1 MGVVIRQSIKASI
14 SNYFGM
20 VLGFGSL
27 FLLFP
32 LFFEPDEL
40 GAIRLLLETG
50 AVISSFALL
59 GTNYSINRFFPY
71 FRSEEKRHNGFFFL
85 AFGAPFTGFLIM
97 FLGLVL
103 LRSELL
109 GLFSRDAERLNGLYP
124 YLILLVFFVLY
135 QQVSESSLA
144 NHGRIAV
151 PNFFREVVVRAVQI
165 VAGYCFFMDWIGFE
179 ATIASIVLGYGAAVA
194 GNMFYLNKLTNVSFR
209 PDFGF
214 LKQNPAL
221 KNDMLRFTGFLFAG
235 GLTGLIVNKLDF
247 LMLSSMKSLSDT
259 AIYSIGFYLAMTIDI
274 PKRTLLQISAPI
286 MSGHMKENRLSE
298 ASELYKKTTLNQVL
312 AGTIL
317 FYLIWINIDNFYS
330 IMPRGDFYAS
340 GKWVVFIL
348 GIGRLLDA
356 LGSAAGT
363 VLVNS
368 KYYHWA
374 FVNFLVSS
382 VVAIIG
388 NYLLIPRFGLTGA
401 ALATLL
407 TIAVNQIAIVAI
419 VYIKTGLHPFEKSKI
434 RLLILF
440 LMMLIPSFLGAWL
453 KNPFLDGLAKTLLLG
468 GLFMFL
474 CFQLHISKDMNALL
488 STQWQKLQLKFR
500 NRA

>member
-85 AFGAPFTGFLIM
+85 AFGTPFAGFVLM
-97 FLGLVL
+97 LLGLL
-103 LRSELL
+103 MFRQELL
-109 GLFSRDAERLNGLYP
+109 GLFSRDAERLDGLYP
-124 YLILLVFFVLY
+124 FLILLVFFVLF

-151 PNFFREVVVRAVQI
+151 PNFFREVVVRVVQMI
-165 VAGYCFFMDWIGFE
+165 AGYCFFMDWIGFHT
-179 ATIASIVLGYGAAVA
+179 AIAIIVMGYGAALA
-194 GNMFYLNKLTNVSFR
+194 GNMLFLNQLTRLSFR
-209 PDFGF
+209 PDFTF
-214 LKQNPAL
+214 LRENPAL
-221 KNDMLRFTGFLFAG
+221 KSDMVRFTGFLFVG

-286 MSGHMKENRLSE
+286 MSGHMKENRL
-298 ASELYKKTTLNQVL
+298 ADAADLYKKTTLNQVL

-317 FYLIWINIDNFYS
+317 FYFIWINIDNFYG

-348 GIGRLLDA
+348 GAGRLLDA

-368 KYYHWA
+368 RHYHWA
-374 FVNFLVSS
+374 FVNFLFSS
-382 VVAIIG
+382 VVAVAG

-401 ALATLL
+401 AVATLI
-407 TIAVNQIAIVAI
+407 TIAVNQIAIVLI
-419 VYIKTGLHPFEKSKI
+419 VYLKTGLHPFERSKL
-434 RLLILF
+434 RLLLLLLI
-440 LMMLIPSFLGAWL
+440 MLIPSFLGGWFT
-453 KNPFLDGLAKTLLLG
+453 NPFLDGIAKTILLG
-468 GLFMFL
+468 GLFLFL
-474 CFQLHISKDMNALL
+474 LYRLKISKDMNALF
-488 STQWQKLQLKFR
+488 SAQWHKVQTIISK
-500 NRA
+500 